1 MEESLQ
7 KMTLQRTDKVFFS
20 TREDYIDKTQVI
32 EKGIKTFPSI
42 FIEGAAASGKTV
54 GVNMLIQ
61 KQKGINFVVFLWIKS
76 GMTGPLSES

>member
-1 MEESLQ
+1 
-7 KMTLQRTDKVFFS
+7 MTLQRTDKVFFS

-61 KQKGINFVVFLWIKS
+61 KQKGINFVVFFMDK
-76 GMTGPLSES
+76 

>member
-42 FIEGAAASGKTV
+42 FSLRAMGA
-54 GVNMLIQ
+54 L
-61 KQKGINFVVFLWIKS
+61 
-76 GMTGPLSES
+76 